1 MPGTYWYTMSWIE
14 CGINQSENSFA
25 ETEAE
30 YYREKGYDE
39 EEIKYMIESSREWI
53 KNYKTAAYIKMPF
66 FDMAEYQEYTKES
79 AKEHG
84 WDYKLIDGSMT
95 LMEDFVNG
103 NWDEERFLI
112 VPPGNK
118 IEPSYD
124 DKIIKFTGL

>member
-1 MPGTYWYTMSWIE
+1 
-14 CGINQSENSFA
+14 
-25 ETEAE
+25 
-30 YYREKGYDE
+30 
-39 EEIKYMIESSREWI
+39 MIESSREWI

-66 FDMAEYQEYTKES
+66 FDMDEYQEYTKET
-79 AKEHG
+79 AKERG

-103 NWDEERFLI
+103 NWDEERFLV

-124 DKIIKFTGL
+124 DSIIKFSGNG